1 LFLVLGGGLER
12 TQTLGPEDLEV
23 SPELGDGFRPRAI
36 QAFRP
41 VPSLGDQAR
50 LLQDA
55 QVLGDGR
62 PGDVEAA
69 GDLTDRELLARDESK
84 DLAAAGLTEC
94 GKSVDILRVSARLRT
109 VKATSRPFVTDS
121 GLNHDRTGRST
132 RTSLAR
138 ALPKRTTRGE
148 LEMTLTIERPA
159 TAAPAVPKTSA
170 KDVLKLAKEQQ
181 VKIVDL
187 RFVDLPGTW
196 QHFSIPVEEL
206 SEGLFSDGIGFDGS
220 SIRGFQHIHES
231 DMLLLPDA
239 TSVFIDPVLEV
250 KTLDLICDVV
260 DPITRKPYTRD
271 PRYVARKAEEFLPTT
286 GIADT
291 SFWGPEI
298 EFYIFNSLRFDQAQ
312 NFGYYYIDSEEGIW
326 NSGQNGTPNLAHRP
340 RYKEG
345 YFPVPPADKLQDVR
359 SKMVRA
365 LIDTGI
371 AVEVHHH
378 EVGTAGQTE
387 IDMRFSTLVEMA
399 DRVLKYKYVT
409 KNVAAKNGYVVTFM
423 PKPLFGDNG
432 SGMHTHQSLWKNG
445 SNLFYDRDGYALLS
459 TMARHYIGG
468 LLKHAPAI
476 LAFAAPTTNSYRRL
490 VPGYEAPINL
500 VYSMRNRSACVRI
513 PTYFDKPEARRLE
526 FRAPDPSCNPYLSF
540 SACLMAGL
548 DGVIN
553 QIEPPAPMDVDLY
566 ELEAEAKKRI
576 KQTPGSL
583 EEVLDA
589 LDADRDFLMRG
600 DVFTDDLIEAWL
612 SIKRQSAK
620 EVALRPHP
628 YEFYLYSDV

>member
-1 LFLVLGGGLER
+1 MVSGRARYRRFVPSRRSVTRLASLSTRRCWEIAGLVTSKRRAISPTESSLLETR
-12 TQTLGPEDLEV
+12 RRISRRRG
-23 SPELGDGFRPRAI
+23 SPRA
-36 QAFRP
+36 AKASMFFE
-41 VPSLGDQAR
+41 SKSS
-50 LLQDA
+50 
-55 QVLGDGR
+55 
-62 PGDVEAA
+62 
-69 GDLTDRELLARDESK
+69 LTDRQGNEVSLGHRFR
-84 DLAAAGLTEC
+84 TE
-94 GKSVDILRVSARLRT
+94 
-109 VKATSRPFVTDS
+109 SRPNGPF
-121 GLNHDRTGRST
+121 
-132 RTSLAR
+132 TSHSAGE
-138 ALPKRTTRGE
+138 ALSAKTTRGE
-148 LEMTLTIERPA
+148 LEMTLTVERPA
-159 TAAPAVPKTSA
+159 TAAPATPKTSP

-206 SEGLFSDGIGFDGS
+206 SEALFVDGIGFDGS

-231 DMLLLPDA
+231 DMLLMPDA

-250 KTLDLICDVV
+250 KTLDLVCDVV
-260 DPITRKPYTRD
+260 DPLTRKPYSRD
-271 PRYVARKAEEFLPTT
+271 PRYVAKKAEEFLPST

-298 EFYIFNSLRFDQAQ
+298 EFYIFNSLRFDQSA
-312 NFGYYYIDSEEGIW
+312 NFGFYYIDSEEGIW
-326 NSGQNGTPNLAHRP
+326 NSGSNGTPNLAHRP
-340 RYKEG
+340 RFKEG
-345 YFPVPPADKLQDVR
+345 YFPVPPADKLQDLR

-365 LIDTGI
+365 MIASGI

-387 IDMRFSTLVEMA
+387 IDIRFGTMVETA
-399 DRVLKYKYVT
+399 DKVLKYKYIT
-409 KNVAAKNGYVVTFM
+409 KNVAAQNGYVVTFM

-445 SNLFYDRDGYALLS
+445 SNTFYDKNGDMLLS
-459 TMARHYIGG
+459 STARHYIGG

-490 VPGYEAPINL
+490 VPGDEAPITL
-500 VYSMRNRSACVRI
+500 VYSIRNRSACVRI

-548 DGVIN
+548 DGVLN
-553 QIEPPAPMDVDLY
+553 KIEPPEPMNVDLY
-566 ELEAEAKKRI
+566 DLEDEEKRKI

-600 DVFTDDLIEAWL
+600 GVFTEDLVEAWL
-612 SIKRQSAK
+612 SFKRASAK

>member
-1 LFLVLGGGLER
+1 
-12 TQTLGPEDLEV
+12 
-23 SPELGDGFRPRAI
+23 
-36 QAFRP
+36 
-41 VPSLGDQAR
+41 
-50 LLQDA
+50 
-55 QVLGDGR
+55 
-62 PGDVEAA
+62 
-69 GDLTDRELLARDESK
+69 
-84 DLAAAGLTEC
+84 
-94 GKSVDILRVSARLRT
+94 
-109 VKATSRPFVTDS
+109 
-121 GLNHDRTGRST
+121 
-132 RTSLAR
+132 
-138 ALPKRTTRGE
+138 
-148 LEMTLTIERPA
+148 MTLTIERPA
-159 TAAPAVPKTSA
+159 TAAPAVPKSSP

-206 SEGLFSDGIGFDGS
+206 SDGLFADGIGFDGS

-231 DMLLLPDA
+231 DMLLMPDA
-239 TSVFIDPVLEV
+239 TSAFIDPVLEV
-250 KTLDLICDVV
+250 KTLDLVCDVI
-260 DPITRKPYTRD
+260 DPLTRKPYSRD
-271 PRYVARKAEEFLPTT
+271 PRYVAKKAEEFLPTT

-298 EFYIFNSLRFDQAQ
+298 EFYIFNSLRFDQGQ

-340 RYKEG
+340 RNKEG
-345 YFPVPPADKLQDVR
+345 YFPVPPTDKLQDIR

-365 LIDTGI
+365 LIDSGI

-399 DRVLKYKYVT
+399 DKVLKYKYVT
-409 KNVAAKNGYVVTFM
+409 KNVAAQNGYVVTFM

-432 SGMHTHQSLWKNG
+432 SGMHTHQSLWKSG

-553 QIEPPAPMDVDLY
+553 KIEPPTPMDMDLY
-566 ELEAEAKKRI
+566 ELEGEAKKRI

-600 DVFTDDLIEAWL
+600 DVFTEDLIEAWL
-612 SIKRQSAK
+612 TLKRQSAK
-620 EVALRPHP
+620 EIALRPHP
-628 YEFYLYSDV
+628 YEFFLYSDV